1 LYAATDTKLIT
12 QSDGVSAWSTWV
24 SAAGNVATDTI
35 WDTKGDLVV
44 ASGADASSK
53 LPVGTDT
60 FVLTADS
67 AQTLG
72 VKWAA
77 GGGGGAGADG
87 WTLAGETWTYA
98 SADSPTFTFT
108 VAADVTTKYSVGMRL
123 RLTQTTVKYFIITAV
138 STFSGG
144 NTTITVY
151 GGTDYTLANAA
162 ISVNS
167 YSVVNT
173 PFGFPMNPAK
183 WSVIVTDTTS
193 RVQASPTLGTYY
205 NPGTVKITVPIGS
218 WKLKWSALF
227 SIESSDTTHNKY
239 GDATLSTSNS
249 AESNANFT
257 AFTSIGLVSNVYLPT
272 LKEDNVICASKTDY
286 FLIARMEAY
295 SFAVTDVGFR
305 NDLSQTLLAAVC
317 TYV

>member
-1 LYAATDTKLIT
+1 
-12 QSDGVSAWSTWV
+12 
-24 SAAGNVATDTI
+24 
-35 WDTKGDLVV
+35 
-44 ASGADASSK
+44 
-53 LPVGTDT
+53 
-60 FVLTADS
+60 
-67 AQTLG
+67 
-72 VKWAA
+72 
-77 GGGGGAGADG
+77 
-87 WTLAGETWTYA
+87 
-98 SADSPTFTFT
+98 
-108 VAADVTTKYSVGMRL
+108 
-123 RLTQTTVKYFIITAV
+123 
-138 STFSGG
+138 
-144 NTTITVY
+144 
-151 GGTDYTLANAA
+151 
-162 ISVNS
+162 
-167 YSVVNT
+167 
-173 PFGFPMNPAK
+173 
-183 WSVIVTDTTS
+183 
-193 RVQASPTLGTYY
+193 VQASPTLGTYY

-286 FLIARMEAY
+286 FLIARMESY